1 MAKTYTEVSGGT
13 SLMRS
18 NRKIRCKCGWYFKVA
33 ILTCIIQ
40 SVYGVSRR
48 CLNVYRNIL
57 RIFYVYCRKDFKT
70 RLMIIL
76 MKFEDNLNKIFSRN
90 TYFPEIINM
99 YNF

>member
-1 MAKTYTEVSGGT
+1 
-13 SLMRS
+13 MRL
-18 NRKIRCKCGWYFKVA
+18 NRKIRWKCGWYFKVA

-48 CLNVYRNIL
+48 CSNISRNFL
-57 RIFYVYCRKDFKT
+57 RIFYVYYRKVLRT

-76 MKFEDNLNKIFSRN
+76 VRFENNLNKIFSRN

-99 YNF
+99 YNNF

>member
-13 SLMRS
+13 FLMKS
-18 NRKIRCKCGWYFKVA
+18 NRKIRWKCGWYFKVA
-33 ILTCIIQ
+33 ILTYIIQ

-48 CLNVYRNIL
+48 CSNISRNFL
-57 RIFYVYCRKDFKT
+57 RIFYVYYRKDFKM

-76 MKFEDNLNKIFSRN
+76 VKFENNLNKIFSRN

-99 YNF
+99 CNF

>member
-1 MAKTYTEVSGGT
+1 
-13 SLMRS
+13 MRS
-18 NRKIRCKCGWYFKVA
+18 NRKIRWRCGWYFKVA
-33 ILTCIIQ
+33 ILTYIIQ

-48 CLNVYRNIL
+48 CSNVSRNLL
-57 RIFYVYCRKDFKT
+57 RIFCVYRRKDFKT

-76 MKFEDNLNKIFSRN
+76 AKFENNLNKIFIRN